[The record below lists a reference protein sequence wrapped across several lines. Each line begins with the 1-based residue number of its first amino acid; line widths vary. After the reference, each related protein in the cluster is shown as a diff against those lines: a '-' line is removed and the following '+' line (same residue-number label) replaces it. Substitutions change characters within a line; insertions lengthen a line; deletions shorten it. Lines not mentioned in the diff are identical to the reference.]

1 MTPLLLG
8 APIIQS
14 EAASQGDATVII
26 WVSVIGAAT
35 SIATAV
41 IAALATRHAKE
52 AKIQATQANDAVNH
66 RHEGQ
71 PRLFDN
77 VLSMSTQMGQLAAD
91 MGEIKEWHG
100 KWASLDGTPLST
112 GTGLVERFDSV
123 DSKLEGVTSKLEEHT
138 EAIAA
143 TRRDLRDHVL
153 WEETRKYPE
162 IEGKVDLVDQ
172 KVSTVEQALVQHVI
186 NPGLTECARVVL
198 LGLEALRKEMDVVKR
213 DIITREVR
221 ERLPEVTDTA
231 FARDLGESS
240 PPDPV

>member
-52 AKIQATQANDAVNH
+52 AKNQATQANDAVNH

-162 IEGKVDLVDQ
+162 I
-172 KVSTVEQALVQHVI
+172 I
-186 NPGLTECARVVL
+186 
-198 LGLEALRKEMDVVKR
+198 EALRKEMDVVKR

>member
-1 MTPLLLG
+1 M
-8 APIIQS
+8 
-14 EAASQGDATVII
+14 
-26 WVSVIGAAT
+26 
-35 SIATAV
+35 
-41 IAALATRHAKE
+41 
-52 AKIQATQANDAVNH
+52 
-66 RHEGQ
+66 
-71 PRLFDN
+71 
-77 VLSMSTQMGQLAAD
+77 
-91 MGEIKEWHG
+91 
-100 KWASLDGTPLST
+100 
-112 GTGLVERFDSV
+112 
-123 DSKLEGVTSKLEEHT
+123 DSKLEGATSKLEEHT

-162 IEGKVDLVDQ
+162 IEVKVDLVDR

-186 NPGLTECARVVL
+186 NPGQDGSEGGA
-198 LGLEALRKEMDVVKR
+198 GGPESSDQR